1 MCRIGS
7 IKSKVP
13 VHPSKALHLMLP
25 QQEGHDN
32 SGFAMVMQDLYGIFS
47 DYKEKPLLSLACTQR
62 GAQMVEDYMDSHN
75 FVQLAEW
82 IPVPNKQAGLDIK
95 AMPYYIFRNYDY
107 PEHYNEKTQAEREDL
122 LMDTRLRLRKMLEE
136 AGAECLCDDVP
147 ALRRM
152 LLA

>member
-47 DYKEKPLLSLACTQR
+47 TYKDKPLLSMACTQK
-62 GAQMVEDYMDSHN
+62 GNQMVEEYMDSHN

-82 IPVPNKQAGLDIK
+82 IPVPNKEPGLDIQ
-95 AMPYYIFRNYDY
+95 AMPYYVFRNYDF
-107 PEHYNEKTQAEREDL
+107 PE
-122 LMDTRLRLRKMLEE
+122 LRNT
-136 AGAECLCDDVP
+136 
-147 ALRRM
+147 
-152 LLA
+152 